1 MDVFNL
7 YAKLSLNTDD
17 YEKGVEKAKGGASS
31 LMDVFS
37 GTLLGN
43 VVSDGL
49 RTVANGIAEIGKT
62 AASMA
67 VSIGKASLDSYADYE
82 QLVGGVETLYKDSAG
97 IIENYAKD
105 AYKNVGLSAN
115 DYMETST
122 SFAAAL
128 VSSLSGDT
136 EKAAE
141 MANTAI
147 SDMSDNAN
155 KMGTNITSIQDAYN
169 GFAKQNYTMLDN
181 LKLGYG
187 GTQAEMK
194 RLIKEAAAMK
204 DTQKELGVTVDAT
217 SMSYANIV
225 QAIHVV
231 QANMGIMG
239 TTSKEAATTIQG
251 STASMKSAWEN
262 LLTGIADPEQD
273 FQTLVDNLV
282 DSVITAGNNIIPRIK
297 EIVPTLID
305 GLSEL
310 VTQLAPYVSGVIME
324 LEPTIE
330 EGLQSLFG
338 GLSSVAS
345 ELQPIVAD
353 VFSFFG
359 DAIISGLTSAIENS
373 DFSFLLDIFDNVKTA
388 AEEVVPVIEKI
399 APALVTV
406 GAAVKGWQI
415 GTEIQ
420 KMVTAFDEAKVAVSL
435 FSMGLSDTEIAQGA
449 LNGTLKASEVL
460 AGLLTG
466 KISLMTLAQAAA
478 AKAQAVLNA
487 VMSANPIAIVITLIA
502 ALIGVFVTL
511 YATNEDFRN
520 KVNAAWNAVKETIS
534 GVVNA
539 IGTFFTQTIP
549 EAISNVIEWFQQ
561 LPERISEFLLNA
573 IQSVADWATQTVE
586 NARQAGSNFINAV
599 VEFFS
604 QLPYNLGVF
613 LGTAL
618 ANIVIWA
625 AETAENARQAGSQFL
640 QNVVEFFTQLPGNV
654 LTFLSTT
661 IQNVIAWAGQMKSN
675 AIDAASTFLNNV
687 IEFFTQLPGKVAE
700 WFTRTVEKAV
710 EWAGEMKDKGVQA
723 AKDLLDAVVTGVSEL
738 PGKIFNLG
746 VNAAKSLLEGIKSMG
761 SWLKDQVGNFVDGI
775 VSGFTGTVQTNGSHA
790 GGMDYVPYNNYV
802 ANLHRGEMVLT
813 ADEAAAYRKGEANT
827 AGGMTINI
835 DINGIQ
841 FEDVNSMAHA
851 LANQI
856 SYELQAQSN
865 RKAAVYA

>member
-49 RTVANGIAEIGKT
+49 RTVTNGIAEAGKA

-128 VSSLSGDT
+128 VTSLGGDT

-155 KMGTNITSIQDAYN
+155 KMGTNISSIQDAYN

-194 RLIKEAAAMK
+194 RLIKEASAMT
-204 DTQKELGVTVDAT
+204 DTQKELGVTVDSN

-262 LLTGIADPEQD
+262 LLTGIADPDQD

-310 VTQLAPYVSGVIME
+310 VTQLAPYVSSVIME

-373 DFSFLLDIFDNVKTA
+373 DFSFLLDIFNNVKTA
-388 AEEVVPVIEKI
+388 IENIAQIIDSFKNNANAAWDAISTKIQEVVAFVQPYVEAAMQVIGQVVTQVITDLTPVIQSIGEAFSAAWSLVQTVWAWASAFFQAI
-399 APALVTV
+399 FQAIIVIFTPFAPIISGFFQ
-406 GAAVKGWQI
+406 GAWI
-415 GTEIQ
+415 IIQ
-420 KMVTAFDEAKVAVSL
+420 SIWNVAVSFFQTVFDL
-435 FSMGLSDTEIAQGA
+435 ITGVFSTIDAVLSGDFQGA
-449 LNGTLKASEVL
+449 WESIQDIFGSVFDFFSTV
-460 AGLLTG
+460 G
-466 KISLMTLAQAAA
+466 Q
-478 AKAQAVLNA
+478 NA
-487 VMSANPIAIVITLIA
+487 V
-502 ALIGVFVTL
+502 
-511 YATNEDFRN
+511 
-520 KVNAAWNAVKETIS
+520 
-534 GVVNA
+534 
-539 IGTFFTQTIP
+539 
-549 EAISNVIEWFQQ
+549 
-561 LPERISEFLLNA
+561 
-573 IQSVADWATQTVE
+573 
-586 NARQAGSNFINAV
+586 
-599 VEFFS
+599 
-604 QLPYNLGVF
+604 
-613 LGTAL
+613 
-618 ANIVIWA
+618 
-625 AETAENARQAGSQFL
+625 
-640 QNVVEFFTQLPGNV
+640 
-654 LTFLSTT
+654 
-661 IQNVIAWAGQMKSN
+661 
-675 AIDAASTFLNNV
+675 
-687 IEFFTQLPGKVAE
+687 
-700 WFTRTVEKAV
+700 
-710 EWAGEMKDKGVQA
+710 
-723 AKDLLDAVVTGVSEL
+723 
-738 PGKIFNLG
+738 
-746 VNAAKSLLEGIKSMG
+746 EGIKGGIAAVWNGLVS
-761 SWLKDQVGNFVDGI
+761 FVQGLWDGI
-775 VSGFTGTVQTNGSHA
+775 KSIFVINAGDVKNNTGSDGSHA
-790 GGMDYVPYNNYV
+790 GGLDYVPYNNYV

-813 ADEAAAYRKGEANT
+813 ADEATAYRKGEANM
-827 AGGMTINI
+827 AGGMTFNI

-841 FEDVNSMAHA
+841 FNDVNSMAHA
-851 LANQI
+851 LVNQI

>member
-7 YAKLSLNTDD
+7 YAKLSLNTDE

-49 RTVANGIAEIGKT
+49 RTVANGITEIGKT
-62 AASMA
+62 AANMA

-122 SFAAAL
+122 SFAASL
-128 VSSLSGDT
+128 VSSLGGDT

-155 KMGTNITSIQDAYN
+155 KMGTNISSIQDAYN

-204 DTQKELGVTVDAT
+204 DTQKELGVTVDST

-273 FQTLVDNLV
+273 FQALVDNLV

-310 VTQLAPYVSGVIME
+310 VTQLAPYVSGVIRE

-330 EGLQSLFG
+330 EGLQALFG

-373 DFSFLLDIFDNVKTA
+373 DFSFLLDIFDNAKTA
-388 AEEVVPVIEKI
+388 AEEVVSVIEEI
-399 APALVTV
+399 APALVGVIENIWAKIEELVAWVQPYVEAAMQVIGQVVTQAITDLTPVIQSIGEAFSAAWSLVQTV
-406 GAAVKGWQI
+406 WAWASAFFQAIFQAIVVIFAPFAPIISGFFQGAWI
-415 GTEIQ
+415 IIQ
-420 KMVTAFDEAKVAVSL
+420 SIWNVAVSFFQTVFNL
-435 FSMGLSDTEIAQGA
+435 ITGVFSTIG
-449 LNGTLKASEVL
+449 
-460 AGLLTG
+460 
-466 KISLMTLAQAAA
+466 
-478 AKAQAVLNA
+478 AVLSGDFQ
-487 VMSANPIAIVITLIA
+487 SAW
-502 ALIGVFVTL
+502 
-511 YATNEDFRN
+511 E
-520 KVNAAWNAVKETIS
+520 S
-534 GVVNA
+534 
-539 IGTFFTQTIP
+539 
-549 EAISNVIEWFQQ
+549 
-561 LPERISEFLLNA
+561 
-573 IQSVADWATQTVE
+573 IQGIFEGAFD
-586 NARQAGSNFINAV
+586 
-599 VEFFS
+599 FFS
-604 QLPYNLGVF
+604 TVG
-613 LGTAL
+613 
-618 ANIVIWA
+618 
-625 AETAENARQAGSQFL
+625 
-640 QNVVEFFTQLPGNV
+640 QNVVEG
-654 LTFLSTT
+654 
-661 IQNVIAWAGQMKSN
+661 IKGGIA
-675 AIDAASTFLNNV
+675 
-687 IEFFTQLPGKVAE
+687 
-700 WFTRTVEKAV
+700 AV
-710 EWAGEMKDKGVQA
+710 WGGLVSFVQGLW
-723 AKDLLDAVVTGVSEL
+723 D
-738 PGKIFNLG
+738 
-746 VNAAKSLLEGIKSMG
+746 GIKSI
-761 SWLKDQVGNFVDGI
+761 FVINASD
-775 VSGFTGTVQTNGSHA
+775 VKNNTDVNGSHA

-813 ADEAAAYRKGEANT
+813 ADEADNYRRGKGSSNGFNLTQNIYAAKQTPVELAASTAAYFQRARW
-827 AGGMTINI
+827 AI
-835 DINGIQ
+835 
-841 FEDVNSMAHA
+841 
-851 LANQI
+851 
-856 SYELQAQSN
+856 
-865 RKAAVYA
+865 

>member
-17 YEKGVEKAKGGASS
+17 YEKSVEKAKGGASS

-49 RTVANGIAEIGKT
+49 RTVANGITEIGRT
-62 AASMA
+62 AANMA

-97 IIENYAKD
+97 IIESYAKD

-115 DYMETST
+115 EYMETST

-128 VSSLSGDT
+128 VSSLGGDT
-136 EKAAE
+136 NKAAE

-155 KMGTNITSIQDAYN
+155 KMGTNISSIQDAYN

-194 RLIKEAAAMK
+194 RLIKEAAAMT
-204 DTQKELGVTVDAT
+204 DTQKELGVTVDSN

-324 LEPTIE
+324 LKPTIE
-330 EGLQSLFG
+330 EGLQALFG

-359 DAIISGLTSAIENS
+359 DAIISGLTTAVENS

-388 AEEVVPVIEKI
+388 VEEVVPLIEKI

-406 GAAVKGWQI
+406 GAAAKGWEI
-415 GTEIQ
+415 GKKLQPI
-420 KMVTAFDEAKVAVSL
+420 VTGFDEAKVAVSL
-435 FSMGLSDTEIAQGA
+435 FSMGLSDAEIAQGA

-466 KISLMTLAQAAA
+466 KISLMTLAQTAA
-478 AKAQAVLNA
+478 AKAQAAFNA
-487 VMSANPIAIVITLIA
+487 VLAANPIALIVVAIG
-502 ALIGVFVTL
+502 ALIGILAVL
-511 YATNEDFRN
+511 YAKNEDFRN
-520 KVNAAWNAVKETIS
+520 KINEILSDIKD
-534 GVVNA
+534 
-539 IGTFFTQTIP
+539 
-549 EAISNVIEWFQQ
+549 NV
-561 LPERISEFLLNA
+561 
-573 IQSVADWATQTVE
+573 
-586 NARQAGSNFINAV
+586 
-599 VEFFS
+599 
-604 QLPYNLGVF
+604 
-613 LGTAL
+613 
-618 ANIVIWA
+618 
-625 AETAENARQAGSQFL
+625 
-640 QNVVEFFTQLPGNV
+640 
-654 LTFLSTT
+654 
-661 IQNVIAWAGQMKSN
+661 QNVIDFINPYVSKAMTFIKNVVVKVVNSLKPVIDSIGKTFYAAWDLAKTVWSW
-675 AIDAASTFLNNV
+675 ASA
-687 IEFFTQLPGKVAE
+687 FFSGI
-700 WFTRTVEKAV
+700 
-710 EWAGEMKDKGVQA
+710 VQA
-723 AKDLLDAVVTGVSEL
+723 IITIFRPFAPLIGGIFGAAFAAVKTVWGVATSFFKTIFDVITG
-738 PGKIFNLG
+738 IFSVIDG
-746 VNAAKSLLEGIKSMG
+746 VLTGDFRKAWEGIKGIFG
-761 SWLKDQVGNFVDGI
+761 SVFSFFSGVGNQVVNGIKSGISAIWGGLTRFVQGLWNGI
-775 VSGFTGTVQTNGSHA
+775 KGIFTINASDIKNNTGGRGNSRRA
-790 GGMDYVPYNNYV
+790 GGLDYVPYNDYV

-813 ADEAAAYRKGEANT
+813 AREADEYRKNGVQGGTGFVVNQTIYAAKQTPVELAAATR
-827 AGGMTINI
+827 
-835 DINGIQ
+835 
-841 FEDVNSMAHA
+841 
-851 LANQI
+851 
-856 SYELQAQSN
+856 
-865 RKAAVYA
+865 AAFQRARWATV

>member
-49 RTVANGIAEIGKT
+49 RTVANGITEIGKT
-62 AASMA
+62 AANMA

-115 DYMETST
+115 DYMKTST

-128 VSSLSGDT
+128 VTSLGGDT
-136 EKAAE
+136 EKAAK

-155 KMGTNITSIQDAYN
+155 KMGTNISSIQDAYN

-194 RLIKEAAAMK
+194 RLIKEAAAMT
-204 DTQKELGVTVDAT
+204 DTQKELGVTVDSN

-297 EIVPTLID
+297 EIVPTLVD

-310 VTQLAPYVSGVIME
+310 VTQLAPYVSSVIME

-330 EGLQSLFG
+330 EGLQALFG

-359 DAIISGLTSAIENS
+359 DSIVSGMTSAIENS
-373 DFSFLLDIFDNVKTA
+373 DFSFLIDIFDNVKTA
-388 AEEVVPVIEKI
+388 VEEVVPVIEEI

-415 GTEIQ
+415 GTKIQ

-435 FSMGLSDTEIAQGA
+435 FSMGLSDAEIAQGA

-478 AKAQAVLNA
+478 AKAQAAFNA
-487 VMSANPIAIVITLIA
+487 VLAANPITLVVVAIG
-502 ALIGVFVTL
+502 ALVGILAVL
-511 YATNEDFRN
+511 YAKNEDFRN
-520 KVNAAWNAVKETIS
+520 SVNSVVESIWAKIQEFVAWVQPYVEAAMQVIGQVVTQVITDLTPVIQSIGEAFSAAWSLVQTVWAWASAFFQAIFQSIVVIFAPFAPIISGFFQGAWIIIQSIWNVAVSFFQTVFNLITGVFSTIDAVLSGDFQSAWESIQGIFEGAFDFFSTVGQNAV
-534 GVVNA
+534 
-539 IGTFFTQTIP
+539 
-549 EAISNVIEWFQQ
+549 
-561 LPERISEFLLNA
+561 
-573 IQSVADWATQTVE
+573 
-586 NARQAGSNFINAV
+586 
-599 VEFFS
+599 
-604 QLPYNLGVF
+604 
-613 LGTAL
+613 
-618 ANIVIWA
+618 
-625 AETAENARQAGSQFL
+625 
-640 QNVVEFFTQLPGNV
+640 
-654 LTFLSTT
+654 
-661 IQNVIAWAGQMKSN
+661 
-675 AIDAASTFLNNV
+675 
-687 IEFFTQLPGKVAE
+687 
-700 WFTRTVEKAV
+700 
-710 EWAGEMKDKGVQA
+710 
-723 AKDLLDAVVTGVSEL
+723 
-738 PGKIFNLG
+738 
-746 VNAAKSLLEGIKSMG
+746 EGIKGGIAAVWGGLVS
-761 SWLKDQVGNFVDGI
+761 FVQGLWDGI
-775 VSGFTGTVQTNGSHA
+775 KSIFVINASDVKNNTGSDGSHA
-790 GGMDYVPYNNYV
+790 GGLDYVPYNNYV

-813 ADEAAAYRKGEANT
+813 ADEADSYRRGKGSSNGFNLTQNIYAAKQTPVELAASTAAYFQRARW
-827 AGGMTINI
+827 AI
-835 DINGIQ
+835 
-841 FEDVNSMAHA
+841 
-851 LANQI
+851 
-856 SYELQAQSN
+856 
-865 RKAAVYA
+865 

>member
-49 RTVANGIAEIGKT
+49 RTVANGITEIGKN
-62 AASMA
+62 AANMA

-155 KMGTNITSIQDAYN
+155 KMGTNISSIQDAYN

-194 RLIKEAAAMK
+194 RLIKEAAAMT
-204 DTQKELGVTVDAT
+204 DTQKELGVTVDSN

-273 FQTLVDNLV
+273 FQALVDNLV

-330 EGLQSLFG
+330 KGLQALFG

-388 AEEVVPVIEKI
+388 AEEVVPVIEEI

-415 GTEIQ
+415 GTKIQ
-420 KMVTAFDEAKVAVSL
+420 KMATAFDEAKVAVSL
-435 FSMGLSDTEIAQGA
+435 FRMGLSDTEIAQGA
-449 LNGTLKASEVL
+449 LNSTLKASEVL

-478 AKAQAVLNA
+478 AKAQAAFNA
-487 VMSANPIAIVITLIA
+487 VLAANPITLVVVAIG
-502 ALIGVFVTL
+502 ALVGILAVL
-511 YATNEDFRN
+511 YAKNEDFRN
-520 KVNAAWNAVKETIS
+520 SVNGVIENIWAKIEELVAWVQPYVEAAMQVIGQVVTQVITDLTPVIQSIGEAFSAAWSLVQTVWAWASAFFQAIFQAIVVIFAPFAPIIS
-534 GVVNA
+534 G
-539 IGTFFTQTIP
+539 FFQGAWI
-549 EAISNVIEWFQQ
+549 I
-561 LPERISEFLLNA
+561 
-573 IQSVADWATQTVE
+573 IQSIWNVAVSFFQTVF
-586 NARQAGSNFINAV
+586 NLITGVFSTIDAV
-599 VEFFS
+599 LSGDFQGAWESIQGIFEGAFDFFS
-604 QLPYNLGVF
+604 TV
-613 LGTAL
+613 
-618 ANIVIWA
+618 
-625 AETAENARQAGSQFL
+625 
-640 QNVVEFFTQLPGNV
+640 
-654 LTFLSTT
+654 
-661 IQNVIAWAGQMKSN
+661 GQS
-675 AIDAASTFLNNV
+675 
-687 IEFFTQLPGKVAE
+687 
-700 WFTRTVEKAV
+700 AV
-710 EWAGEMKDKGVQA
+710 
-723 AKDLLDAVVTGVSEL
+723 
-738 PGKIFNLG
+738 
-746 VNAAKSLLEGIKSMG
+746 EGIKGGIAAVWGGLVS
-761 SWLKDQVGNFVDGI
+761 FVQGLWDGI
-775 VSGFTGTVQTNGSHA
+775 KSIFVINASDVKNNTGSDGSHA

-813 ADEAAAYRKGEANT
+813 ADEADSYRRGKGSGSGFTLTQNIYAAKQTPVELAASTAAYFQRARW
-827 AGGMTINI
+827 AI
-835 DINGIQ
+835 
-841 FEDVNSMAHA
+841 
-851 LANQI
+851 
-856 SYELQAQSN
+856 
-865 RKAAVYA
+865 

>member
-49 RTVANGIAEIGKT
+49 RTVANGITEIGKT
-62 AASMA
+62 AANMA

-97 IIENYAKD
+97 IIESYAKD

-155 KMGTNITSIQDAYN
+155 KMGTNISSIQDAYN

-194 RLIKEAAAMK
+194 RLIKEAAAMT
-204 DTQKELGVTVDAT
+204 DTQKELGVTVDSN

-251 STASMKSAWEN
+251 STASMKSAWAN
-262 LLTGIADPEQD
+262 LLTGIADPEQN
-273 FQTLVDNLV
+273 FQSLMDEFV

-330 EGLQSLFG
+330 EGLQALFG

-359 DAIISGLTSAIENS
+359 DAIISGLTSAIESS
-373 DFSFLLDIFDNVKTA
+373 DFSFLLDIFNNVKTA
-388 AEEVVPVIEKI
+388 IENIANIIDSFKNNANAAWDAISAKIQEVVAYVQPYVETAMQVIGQVVTQVITDLTPVIQSIGEAFSAAWSLVQTVWAWASAFFQAI
-399 APALVTV
+399 FQSIVVIFTPFAPIISGFFQ
-406 GAAVKGWQI
+406 GAWI
-415 GTEIQ
+415 IIQ
-420 KMVTAFDEAKVAVSL
+420 SIWNVAVSFFQTVFDL
-435 FSMGLSDTEIAQGA
+435 ITGVFSTID
-449 LNGTLKASEVL
+449 
-460 AGLLTG
+460 
-466 KISLMTLAQAAA
+466 
-478 AKAQAVLNA
+478 AVLSGDFQ
-487 VMSANPIAIVITLIA
+487 SAW
-502 ALIGVFVTL
+502 
-511 YATNEDFRN
+511 E
-520 KVNAAWNAVKETIS
+520 S
-534 GVVNA
+534 
-539 IGTFFTQTIP
+539 
-549 EAISNVIEWFQQ
+549 
-561 LPERISEFLLNA
+561 
-573 IQSVADWATQTVE
+573 IQGIFDGAF
-586 NARQAGSNFINAV
+586 G
-599 VEFFS
+599 FFS
-604 QLPYNLGVF
+604 TVG
-613 LGTAL
+613 
-618 ANIVIWA
+618 
-625 AETAENARQAGSQFL
+625 
-640 QNVVEFFTQLPGNV
+640 QNVVEG
-654 LTFLSTT
+654 
-661 IQNVIAWAGQMKSN
+661 IKGGIA
-675 AIDAASTFLNNV
+675 
-687 IEFFTQLPGKVAE
+687 
-700 WFTRTVEKAV
+700 AV
-710 EWAGEMKDKGVQA
+710 WGGLVSFVQGLW
-723 AKDLLDAVVTGVSEL
+723 D
-738 PGKIFNLG
+738 
-746 VNAAKSLLEGIKSMG
+746 GIKSIFVINASDVKNNTG
-761 SWLKDQVGNFVDGI
+761 SD
-775 VSGFTGTVQTNGSHA
+775 GSHA

-813 ADEAAAYRKGEANT
+813 AQEADNYRRNGAQGGTGFVVNQTIYAAKQTPVELAASTAAYFQRARW
-827 AGGMTINI
+827 
-835 DINGIQ
+835 
-841 FEDVNSMAHA
+841 A
-851 LANQI
+851 L
-856 SYELQAQSN
+856 
-865 RKAAVYA
+865 

>member
-49 RTVANGIAEIGKT
+49 RTVANGITEIGKT
-62 AASMA
+62 AANMA

-105 AYKNVGLSAN
+105 AYKNAGLSAN

-128 VSSLSGDT
+128 VSSLGGDT
-136 EKAAE
+136 NKAAE

-155 KMGTNITSIQDAYN
+155 KMGTNMQSIQDAYN

-181 LKLGYG
+181 LKIGYG

-194 RLIKEAAAMK
+194 RLIKEAAAMT
-204 DTQKELGVTVDAT
+204 DTQKELGVTVDSN

-273 FQTLVDNLV
+273 FQALVDNLV

-330 EGLQSLFG
+330 EGLQALFG

-359 DAIISGLTSAIENS
+359 DAIISGLTSAIESS
-373 DFSFLLDIFDNVKTA
+373 DFSFLLDIFNNVKTA
-388 AEEVVPVIEKI
+388 IENIANIIDSFKNNANAAWDAISAKIQEVVAFVQPYVEAAMQVIGQVVTQVITDLTPVIQSIGEAFSAAWSLVQTVWAWASAFFQAI
-399 APALVTV
+399 FQSIVVIFTPFAPIISGFFQ
-406 GAAVKGWQI
+406 GAWI
-415 GTEIQ
+415 IIQ
-420 KMVTAFDEAKVAVSL
+420 SIWNVAVSFFQTVFDL
-435 FSMGLSDTEIAQGA
+435 ITGVFSTIDAVLSGDFQGA
-449 LNGTLKASEVL
+449 WESIQGIFEGVFGFFSTV
-460 AGLLTG
+460 G
-466 KISLMTLAQAAA
+466 Q
-478 AKAQAVLNA
+478 NA
-487 VMSANPIAIVITLIA
+487 V
-502 ALIGVFVTL
+502 
-511 YATNEDFRN
+511 
-520 KVNAAWNAVKETIS
+520 
-534 GVVNA
+534 
-539 IGTFFTQTIP
+539 
-549 EAISNVIEWFQQ
+549 
-561 LPERISEFLLNA
+561 
-573 IQSVADWATQTVE
+573 
-586 NARQAGSNFINAV
+586 
-599 VEFFS
+599 
-604 QLPYNLGVF
+604 
-613 LGTAL
+613 
-618 ANIVIWA
+618 
-625 AETAENARQAGSQFL
+625 
-640 QNVVEFFTQLPGNV
+640 
-654 LTFLSTT
+654 
-661 IQNVIAWAGQMKSN
+661 
-675 AIDAASTFLNNV
+675 
-687 IEFFTQLPGKVAE
+687 
-700 WFTRTVEKAV
+700 
-710 EWAGEMKDKGVQA
+710 
-723 AKDLLDAVVTGVSEL
+723 
-738 PGKIFNLG
+738 
-746 VNAAKSLLEGIKSMG
+746 EGIKGGIAAVWNGLVS
-761 SWLKDQVGNFVDGI
+761 FVQGLWDGI
-775 VSGFTGTVQTNGSHA
+775 KSIFVINASDVKNNTGSDGSHA

-813 ADEAAAYRKGEANT
+813 ADEADEYRKGTAKT

-835 DINGIQ
+835 DVNGIQ
-841 FEDVNSMAHA
+841 FSDVNSMAHA

>member
-49 RTVANGIAEIGKT
+49 RSVANGITEIGRT
-62 AASMA
+62 AANMA
-67 VSIGKASLDSYADYE
+67 MSIGKASLDSYADYE

-122 SFAAAL
+122 SFAASL
-128 VSSLSGDT
+128 VSSLGGNT

-155 KMGTNITSIQDAYN
+155 KMGTNIASIQDAYN

-204 DTQKELGVTVDAT
+204 DTQKELGVTVDST

-273 FQTLVDNLV
+273 FQALVDNLV

-305 GLSEL
+305 GLNEL

-330 EGLQSLFG
+330 EGLQALFG

-373 DFSFLLDIFDNVKTA
+373 DFSFLLDIFDNVKA
-388 AEEVVPVIEKI
+388 AVEEVVPVIEEI

-415 GTEIQ
+415 GTKIQ
-420 KMVTAFDEAKVAVSL
+420 KMVTAFDEAKVAVPL
-435 FSMGLSDTEIAQGA
+435 FSMGLSDAEIAQGA

-460 AGLLTG
+460 ARLLTG

-478 AKAQAVLNA
+478 AKAQAAFNA
-487 VMSANPIAIVITLIA
+487 VLAANPITLVVVAIG
-502 ALIGVFVTL
+502 ALVGILAVL
-511 YATNEDFRN
+511 YAKNEDFRN
-520 KVNAAWNAVKETIS
+520 SVNGVIENIWAKIQEFVAWVQPYVEAAMQVIGQVVTQVITDLTPVIQSIGEAFSAAWSLVQTVWAWASAFFQSIFQAIVVIFTPFAPIISGFFQGAWIIIQSIWNVAVSFFQTVFNLITGVFSTIDAVLSGDFQSAWESIQGIFEGAFDFFSTVGQNAV
-534 GVVNA
+534 
-539 IGTFFTQTIP
+539 
-549 EAISNVIEWFQQ
+549 
-561 LPERISEFLLNA
+561 
-573 IQSVADWATQTVE
+573 
-586 NARQAGSNFINAV
+586 
-599 VEFFS
+599 
-604 QLPYNLGVF
+604 
-613 LGTAL
+613 
-618 ANIVIWA
+618 
-625 AETAENARQAGSQFL
+625 
-640 QNVVEFFTQLPGNV
+640 
-654 LTFLSTT
+654 
-661 IQNVIAWAGQMKSN
+661 
-675 AIDAASTFLNNV
+675 
-687 IEFFTQLPGKVAE
+687 
-700 WFTRTVEKAV
+700 
-710 EWAGEMKDKGVQA
+710 
-723 AKDLLDAVVTGVSEL
+723 
-738 PGKIFNLG
+738 
-746 VNAAKSLLEGIKSMG
+746 EGIKGGIAAVWGGLVS
-761 SWLKDQVGNFVDGI
+761 FVQGLWDGI
-775 VSGFTGTVQTNGSHA
+775 KSIFVINASDVKNNTGSDGSHA

-813 ADEAAAYRKGEANT
+813 ADEADAYRRGKGSNNGFTLTQNIYAAKQTPVELAASTAAYFQRARW
-827 AGGMTINI
+827 
-835 DINGIQ
+835 
-841 FEDVNSMAHA
+841 A
-851 LANQI
+851 L
-856 SYELQAQSN
+856 
-865 RKAAVYA
+865 

>member
-49 RTVANGIAEIGKT
+49 RTVTNGITEIGKT
-62 AASMA
+62 AANMA

-128 VSSLSGDT
+128 VTSLGGDT

-155 KMGTNITSIQDAYN
+155 KMGTNISSIQDAYN

-194 RLIKEAAAMK
+194 RLIKEAAAMT
-204 DTQKELGVTVDAT
+204 DTQKELGVTVDSN

-262 LLTGIADPEQD
+262 LLTGIADPDQD

-310 VTQLAPYVSGVIME
+310 VTQLAPYVSSVIME

-373 DFSFLLDIFDNVKTA
+373 DFSFLLDIFNNVKTA
-388 AEEVVPVIEKI
+388 IENIAQIIDSFKNNANAAWDAISTKIQEVVAFVQPYVEAAMQVIGQVVTQVITDLTPVIQSIGEAFSAAWSLVQTVWAWASAFFQAI
-399 APALVTV
+399 FQAIIVIFTPFAPIISGFFQ
-406 GAAVKGWQI
+406 GAWI
-415 GTEIQ
+415 IIQ
-420 KMVTAFDEAKVAVSL
+420 SIWNVAVSFFQTVFDL
-435 FSMGLSDTEIAQGA
+435 ITGVFSTIDAVLSGDFQGA
-449 LNGTLKASEVL
+449 WESIQGIFE
-460 AGLLTG
+460 
-466 KISLMTLAQAAA
+466 
-478 AKAQAVLNA
+478 
-487 VMSANPIAIVITLIA
+487 
-502 ALIGVFVTL
+502 GVF
-511 YATNEDFRN
+511 D
-520 KVNAAWNAVKETIS
+520 
-534 GVVNA
+534 
-539 IGTFFTQTIP
+539 
-549 EAISNVIEWFQQ
+549 
-561 LPERISEFLLNA
+561 
-573 IQSVADWATQTVE
+573 
-586 NARQAGSNFINAV
+586 
-599 VEFFS
+599 FFS
-604 QLPYNLGVF
+604 TVG
-613 LGTAL
+613 
-618 ANIVIWA
+618 
-625 AETAENARQAGSQFL
+625 
-640 QNVVEFFTQLPGNV
+640 QNVVEGIKGGIT
-654 LTFLSTT
+654 
-661 IQNVIAWAGQMKSN
+661 
-675 AIDAASTFLNNV
+675 
-687 IEFFTQLPGKVAE
+687 
-700 WFTRTVEKAV
+700 AV
-710 EWAGEMKDKGVQA
+710 WNGLVSFVQGLW
-723 AKDLLDAVVTGVSEL
+723 D
-738 PGKIFNLG
+738 
-746 VNAAKSLLEGIKSMG
+746 GIKSIFVINAGDVKNNTG
-761 SWLKDQVGNFVDGI
+761 SD
-775 VSGFTGTVQTNGSHA
+775 GSHA
-790 GGMDYVPYNNYV
+790 GGLDYVPYNNYV

-813 ADEAAAYRKGEANT
+813 ADEATAYRKGEANM
-827 AGGMTINI
+827 AGGMTFNI

-841 FEDVNSMAHA
+841 FNDVNSMAHA
-851 LANQI
+851 LVNQI

>member
-17 YEKGVEKAKGGASS
+17 YEKGVEKAKGGALS

-49 RTVANGIAEIGKT
+49 RNVANEITRIGKT
-62 AASMA
+62 AANMA
-67 VSIGKASLDSYADYE
+67 MSIGKASLDSYADYE

-122 SFAAAL
+122 SFAASL
-128 VSSLSGDT
+128 VSSLGGNT

-155 KMGTNITSIQDAYN
+155 KMGTNIASIQDAYN

-204 DTQKELGVTVDAT
+204 DTQKELGVTVDST

-273 FQTLVDNLV
+273 FQSLVDNLV

-330 EGLQSLFG
+330 EGLQALFG

-359 DAIISGLTSAIENS
+359 DAIISVLTSAIENS

-388 AEEVVPVIEKI
+388 AEEVVPVIEEI

-415 GTEIQ
+415 GTKIQ

-435 FSMGLSDTEIAQGA
+435 FSMGLSDAEIAQGA

-478 AKAQAVLNA
+478 AKAQAAFNA
-487 VMSANPIAIVITLIA
+487 VLAANPITLVVVAIG
-502 ALIGVFVTL
+502 ALVGILAVL
-511 YATNEDFRN
+511 YAKNEDFRN
-520 KVNAAWNAVKETIS
+520 SVNGVIESIWAKIQELVAWVQPYVEAAMQVIGQVVTQVITDLTPVIQSIGEAFSAAWSLVQTVWAWASAFFQAIFQAIVVIFTPFAPIIS
-534 GVVNA
+534 G
-539 IGTFFTQTIP
+539 FFQGAWI
-549 EAISNVIEWFQQ
+549 I
-561 LPERISEFLLNA
+561 
-573 IQSVADWATQTVE
+573 IQSIWNVAVSFFQTVFDLIT
-586 NARQAGSNFINAV
+586 GVFSTIDAV
-599 VEFFS
+599 LSGDFQSAWESIQGIFDGVFGFFS
-604 QLPYNLGVF
+604 TVG
-613 LGTAL
+613 
-618 ANIVIWA
+618 
-625 AETAENARQAGSQFL
+625 
-640 QNVVEFFTQLPGNV
+640 QNVVDG
-654 LTFLSTT
+654 
-661 IQNVIAWAGQMKSN
+661 IKGGIA
-675 AIDAASTFLNNV
+675 
-687 IEFFTQLPGKVAE
+687 
-700 WFTRTVEKAV
+700 AV
-710 EWAGEMKDKGVQA
+710 WGGLVSFVQGLW
-723 AKDLLDAVVTGVSEL
+723 D
-738 PGKIFNLG
+738 
-746 VNAAKSLLEGIKSMG
+746 GIKSIFVINASDVKNNTG
-761 SWLKDQVGNFVDGI
+761 SD
-775 VSGFTGTVQTNGSHA
+775 GSHA

-813 ADEAAAYRKGEANT
+813 ADEADSYRRGKGSGNGFTLTQNIYAAKQTPVELAASTAAYFQRARW
-827 AGGMTINI
+827 AI
-835 DINGIQ
+835 
-841 FEDVNSMAHA
+841 
-851 LANQI
+851 
-856 SYELQAQSN
+856 
-865 RKAAVYA
+865 

>member
-49 RTVANGIAEIGKT
+49 RNVANGITEIGKT
-62 AASMA
+62 AANMA

-122 SFAAAL
+122 SFAASL
-128 VSSLSGDT
+128 VSSLGGDT
-136 EKAAE
+136 EKAAQ

-155 KMGTNITSIQDAYN
+155 KMGTNISSIQDAYN

-181 LKLGYG
+181 LKIGYG

-194 RLIKEAAAMK
+194 RLIKEAAAMT
-204 DTQKELGVTVDAT
+204 DTQKELGVTVDST

-324 LEPTIE
+324 LEPIIE
-330 EGLQSLFG
+330 ESLQALFG

-359 DAIISGLTSAIENS
+359 DAIIFGLTSAIENS

-388 AEEVVPVIEKI
+388 AEEVVPVIEEI

-415 GTEIQ
+415 GTKIQ
-420 KMVTAFDEAKVAVSL
+420 KMATAFDEAKVAVSL
-435 FSMGLSDTEIAQGA
+435 FSMGLSDTEIAQ
-449 LNGTLKASEVL
+449 
-460 AGLLTG
+460 
-466 KISLMTLAQAAA
+466 AAA
-478 AKAQAVLNA
+478 AKAQAAFNA
-487 VMSANPIAIVITLIA
+487 VLAANPITLVVVAIG
-502 ALIGVFVTL
+502 ALVGILAVL
-511 YATNEDFRN
+511 YAKNEDFRN
-520 KVNAAWNAVKETIS
+520 SVNGVIENIWAKIEELVAWVQPYVEAAMQVIRQVVTQVITDLTPVIQSIGEAFSAAWSLVQTVWAWASAFFQAIFQAIVVIFAPFAPIIS
-534 GVVNA
+534 G
-539 IGTFFTQTIP
+539 FFQGAWI
-549 EAISNVIEWFQQ
+549 I
-561 LPERISEFLLNA
+561 
-573 IQSVADWATQTVE
+573 IQSIWNVAVSFFQTVF
-586 NARQAGSNFINAV
+586 NLITGVFSTIDAV
-599 VEFFS
+599 LSGDFQSAWESIQGIFEGVFDFFS
-604 QLPYNLGVF
+604 TVG
-613 LGTAL
+613 
-618 ANIVIWA
+618 
-625 AETAENARQAGSQFL
+625 
-640 QNVVEFFTQLPGNV
+640 QNVVEGIKGGV
-654 LTFLSTT
+654 
-661 IQNVIAWAGQMKSN
+661 
-675 AIDAASTFLNNV
+675 AAVWGGLVSF
-687 IEFFTQLPGKVAE
+687 
-700 WFTRTVEKAV
+700 
-710 EWAGEMKDKGVQA
+710 VQGLW
-723 AKDLLDAVVTGVSEL
+723 D
-738 PGKIFNLG
+738 
-746 VNAAKSLLEGIKSMG
+746 GIKSI
-761 SWLKDQVGNFVDGI
+761 FVINASD
-775 VSGFTGTVQTNGSHA
+775 VKNNTGVNGSHA
-790 GGMDYVPYNNYV
+790 GGLDYVPFNNYV

-813 ADEAAAYRKGEANT
+813 ADEADNYRRGKGSSNGFTLTQNIYAAKQTPVELAASTAAYFQRARW
-827 AGGMTINI
+827 AI
-835 DINGIQ
+835 
-841 FEDVNSMAHA
+841 
-851 LANQI
+851 
-856 SYELQAQSN
+856 
-865 RKAAVYA
+865 

>member
-7 YAKLSLNTDD
+7 NAKLSLDTDD
-17 YEKGVEKAKGGASS
+17 YERQLNDASS
-31 LMDVFS
+31 KTTSFWDVFS
-37 GTLLGN
+37 GTFLGN
-43 VVSDGL
+43 AVFDSLKAIGNTIVS
-49 RTVANGIAEIGKT
+49 VGKS
-62 AASMA
+62 AAGA
-67 VSIGKASLDSYADYE
+67 ALNIGKASLDSYADYE

-97 IIENYAKD
+97 IIESYAKS

-115 DYMETST
+115 EYMETST

-128 VSSLSGDT
+128 VSSLGGDT

-147 SDMSDNAN
+147 LDMSDNAN
-155 KMGTNITSIQDAYN
+155 KMGTNISSIQDAYN

-231 QANMGIMG
+231 QANMDIMG

-273 FQTLVDNLV
+273 VQELINNFV
-282 DSVITAGNNIIPRIK
+282 DSLLTAAQNILPRIQ
-297 EIVPTLID
+297 EIVPTLINAMTEI
-305 GLSEL
+305 GA
-310 VTQLAPYVSGVIME
+310 QLAPMVSTVIEGMM
-324 LEPTIE
+324 PTVVEGIE
-330 EGLQSLFG
+330 ALFG
-338 GLSSVAS
+338 GLGFLAD
-345 ELQPIVAD
+345 ELQPIVEEL
-353 VFSFFG
+353 FSFFG
-359 DAIISGLTSAIENS
+359 DAIVNALTNAIENS
-373 DFSFLLDIFDNVKTA
+373 DFSVIFDIF
-388 AEEVVPVIEKI
+388 EEIKEAVNELIPVIEAL
-399 APALVTV
+399 APAIGAV
-406 GAAVKGWQI
+406 GTAIAGWQI
-415 GTEIQ
+415 GTKIQ

-449 LNGTLKASEVL
+449 LNGTLKASEVF

-466 KISLMTLAQAAA
+466 KISLMTLAQTAA

-520 KVNAAWNAVKETIS
+520 KVNEIFEFVKNT
-534 GVVNA
+534 VV
-539 IGTFFTQTIP
+539 TFFTETVP
-549 EAISNVIEWFQQ
+549 NAINSAIEWFQQ
-561 LPERISEFLLNA
+561 LPDKISEFMSNA
-573 IQSVADWATQTVE
+573 VQSVADWATQTAE
-586 NARQAGSNFINAV
+586 NAQQAGSDFLNSI

-604 QLPYNLGVF
+604 QLPYNVGYF
-613 LGTAL
+613 LGSTL
-618 ANIVIWA
+618 ANIGIWVGNTINSA
-625 AETAENARQAGSQFL
+625 IEAGSQFL
-640 QNVVEFFTQLPGNV
+640 SSVIQFFMQLPGNV
-654 LTFLSTT
+654 WNFLTTT
-661 IQNVIAWAGQMKSN
+661 IQNVISWAGQMKDN
-675 AIDAASTFLNNV
+675 AVDAASTFLNNV

-738 PGKIFNLG
+738 PGKIFDVG

-775 VSGFTGTVQTNGSHA
+775 VSGFVGTARANGSHA
-790 GGMDYVPYNNYV
+790 GGLDYVPYNNYV

-827 AGGMTINI
+827 AGGMTFNI

-851 LANQI
+851 LVNQI

>member
-49 RTVANGIAEIGKT
+49 RTVTNGITEIGKT
-62 AASMA
+62 AANMA

-128 VSSLSGDT
+128 VSSLGGDT
-136 EKAAE
+136 QKAAE

-155 KMGTNITSIQDAYN
+155 KMGTNISSIQDAYN

-194 RLIKEAAAMK
+194 RLIKEAAAMT
-204 DTQKELGVTVDAT
+204 DTQKELGVTVDSN

-262 LLTGIADPEQD
+262 LLTGIADPDQD

-310 VTQLAPYVSGVIME
+310 VTQLAPYVSSVIME

-373 DFSFLLDIFDNVKTA
+373 DFSFLLDIFNNVKTA
-388 AEEVVPVIEKI
+388 IENI
-399 APALVTV
+399 ANIIDSF
-406 GAAVKGWQI
+406 K
-415 GTEIQ
+415 
-420 KMVTAFDEAKVAVSL
+420 
-435 FSMGLSDTEIAQGA
+435 
-449 LNGTLKASEVL
+449 N
-460 AGLLTG
+460 
-466 KISLMTLAQAAA
+466 
-478 AKAQAVLNA
+478 NA
-487 VMSANPIAIVITLIA
+487 
-502 ALIGVFVTL
+502 
-511 YATNEDFRN
+511 
-520 KVNAAWNAVKETIS
+520 NAAWDAISAKIQEVVAFVQPYVEAAMQVIGQVVTQVITDLTPVIQSIGEAFSAAWSLVQTVWAWASAFFQAIFQAIVAIFTPFAPIIS
-534 GVVNA
+534 G
-539 IGTFFTQTIP
+539 FFQGAWI
-549 EAISNVIEWFQQ
+549 I
-561 LPERISEFLLNA
+561 
-573 IQSVADWATQTVE
+573 IQSIWNVAVIFFQTVFDLIT
-586 NARQAGSNFINAV
+586 GVFSTIDAV
-599 VEFFS
+599 LSGDFQGAWESIQGIFEGVFDFFS
-604 QLPYNLGVF
+604 TVG
-613 LGTAL
+613 
-618 ANIVIWA
+618 
-625 AETAENARQAGSQFL
+625 
-640 QNVVEFFTQLPGNV
+640 QNVVEG
-654 LTFLSTT
+654 
-661 IQNVIAWAGQMKSN
+661 IKGGIA
-675 AIDAASTFLNNV
+675 
-687 IEFFTQLPGKVAE
+687 
-700 WFTRTVEKAV
+700 AV
-710 EWAGEMKDKGVQA
+710 WNGLVSFVQGLW
-723 AKDLLDAVVTGVSEL
+723 D
-738 PGKIFNLG
+738 
-746 VNAAKSLLEGIKSMG
+746 GIKSIFVINAGDVKNNTG
-761 SWLKDQVGNFVDGI
+761 SD
-775 VSGFTGTVQTNGSHA
+775 GSHA
-790 GGMDYVPYNNYV
+790 GGLDYVPYNNYV

-813 ADEAAAYRKGEANT
+813 SAEATEYRKGNANA
-827 AGGMTINI
+827 AGGMTVNI

-841 FEDVNSMAHA
+841 FNDVNSMAHA
-851 LANQI
+851 LADRI

>member
-1 MDVFNL
+1 MDIFNL

-17 YEKGVEKAKGGASS
+17 YEKGVEKAKGGAST

-49 RTVANGIAEIGKT
+49 RTVANGITEIGKT
-62 AASMA
+62 AANMA

-115 DYMETST
+115 EYLETST

-128 VSSLSGDT
+128 VTSLSGDT

-155 KMGTNITSIQDAYN
+155 KMGTNISSIQDAYN

-194 RLIKEAAAMK
+194 RLIKEAAAMT
-204 DTQKELGVTVDAT
+204 DTQKELGVTVDSN

-262 LLTGIADPEQD
+262 LLTGIADPDQD

-330 EGLQSLFG
+330 EGLQALFG

-359 DAIISGLTSAIENS
+359 DAIISGLTSAIESS
-373 DFSFLLDIFDNVKTA
+373 DFSFLLDIFNNVKTA
-388 AEEVVPVIEKI
+388 IENIANIIDSFKNNSNAAWDAISAKIQEVVAFVQPYVEAAMQVIGQVVTQVITNLTPVIQSIGEAFSAAWSLVQTVWAWASAFFQAI
-399 APALVTV
+399 FQAIVVIFAPFAPIISGFFQ
-406 GAAVKGWQI
+406 GAWI
-415 GTEIQ
+415 IIQ
-420 KMVTAFDEAKVAVSL
+420 SIWNVAVSFFQTVFDL
-435 FSMGLSDTEIAQGA
+435 ITGVFSTID
-449 LNGTLKASEVL
+449 
-460 AGLLTG
+460 
-466 KISLMTLAQAAA
+466 
-478 AKAQAVLNA
+478 AVLSGDFQ
-487 VMSANPIAIVITLIA
+487 SAWASIQGIFE
-502 ALIGVFVTL
+502 GVF
-511 YATNEDFRN
+511 
-520 KVNAAWNAVKETIS
+520 
-534 GVVNA
+534 G
-539 IGTFFTQTIP
+539 
-549 EAISNVIEWFQQ
+549 
-561 LPERISEFLLNA
+561 
-573 IQSVADWATQTVE
+573 
-586 NARQAGSNFINAV
+586 
-599 VEFFS
+599 FFS
-604 QLPYNLGVF
+604 TVG
-613 LGTAL
+613 
-618 ANIVIWA
+618 
-625 AETAENARQAGSQFL
+625 
-640 QNVVEFFTQLPGNV
+640 QNVVEG
-654 LTFLSTT
+654 
-661 IQNVIAWAGQMKSN
+661 IKGGIA
-675 AIDAASTFLNNV
+675 
-687 IEFFTQLPGKVAE
+687 
-700 WFTRTVEKAV
+700 AV
-710 EWAGEMKDKGVQA
+710 WDGLVSFVQGLW
-723 AKDLLDAVVTGVSEL
+723 D
-738 PGKIFNLG
+738 
-746 VNAAKSLLEGIKSMG
+746 GIKSIFVINASDVKNNTG
-761 SWLKDQVGNFVDGI
+761 SD
-775 VSGFTGTVQTNGSHA
+775 GSHA

-813 ADEAAAYRKGEANT
+813 ADEADAYRRGKGSNDGFTLTQNIYAAKQTPVELAASTAAYFQRARW
-827 AGGMTINI
+827 AI
-835 DINGIQ
+835 
-841 FEDVNSMAHA
+841 
-851 LANQI
+851 
-856 SYELQAQSN
+856 
-865 RKAAVYA
+865 

>member
-17 YEKGVEKAKGGASS
+17 YEKGVEKAKGGALS

-49 RTVANGIAEIGKT
+49 RNVANEITRIGKT
-62 AASMA
+62 AANMA
-67 VSIGKASLDSYADYE
+67 MSIGKASLDSYADYE

-122 SFAAAL
+122 SFAASL
-128 VSSLSGDT
+128 VSSLGGNT

-155 KMGTNITSIQDAYN
+155 KMGTNIASIQDAYN

-204 DTQKELGVTVDAT
+204 DTQKELGVTVDST

-273 FQTLVDNLV
+273 FQALVDNLV

-305 GLSEL
+305 GLNEL

-330 EGLQSLFG
+330 EGLQALFG

-388 AEEVVPVIEKI
+388 AEEVVAFVQPYVEAAMQVIGQVVTQVITDLTPVIQSIGEAFSAAWSLVQTVWEWASAFFQAI
-399 APALVTV
+399 FQAIVVIFAPFAPIISGFFQ
-406 GAAVKGWQI
+406 GAWI
-415 GTEIQ
+415 IIQ
-420 KMVTAFDEAKVAVSL
+420 SIWNVAVSFFQTVFNL
-435 FSMGLSDTEIAQGA
+435 ITGVFSTIDAVLSGDFQGA
-449 LNGTLKASEVL
+449 WESIQGIFEGA
-460 AGLLTG
+460 
-466 KISLMTLAQAAA
+466 
-478 AKAQAVLNA
+478 
-487 VMSANPIAIVITLIA
+487 
-502 ALIGVFVTL
+502 F
-511 YATNEDFRN
+511 DFFST
-520 KVNAAWNAVKETIS
+520 V
-534 GVVNA
+534 G
-539 IGTFFTQTIP
+539 
-549 EAISNVIEWFQQ
+549 
-561 LPERISEFLLNA
+561 
-573 IQSVADWATQTVE
+573 QSVV
-586 NARQAGSNFINAV
+586 
-599 VEFFS
+599 
-604 QLPYNLGVF
+604 
-613 LGTAL
+613 
-618 ANIVIWA
+618 
-625 AETAENARQAGSQFL
+625 
-640 QNVVEFFTQLPGNV
+640 
-654 LTFLSTT
+654 
-661 IQNVIAWAGQMKSN
+661 
-675 AIDAASTFLNNV
+675 
-687 IEFFTQLPGKVAE
+687 
-700 WFTRTVEKAV
+700 
-710 EWAGEMKDKGVQA
+710 
-723 AKDLLDAVVTGVSEL
+723 
-738 PGKIFNLG
+738 
-746 VNAAKSLLEGIKSMG
+746 EGIKGGIAAVWGGLVS
-761 SWLKDQVGNFVDGI
+761 FVQGLWDGI
-775 VSGFTGTVQTNGSHA
+775 KSIFVINASDVKNNTGSDGSHA

-813 ADEAAAYRKGEANT
+813 ADEADSYRRGKGSGSGFTLTQNIYAAKQTPVELAASTAAYFQRARW
-827 AGGMTINI
+827 AI
-835 DINGIQ
+835 
-841 FEDVNSMAHA
+841 
-851 LANQI
+851 
-856 SYELQAQSN
+856 
-865 RKAAVYA
+865 

>member
-7 YAKLSLNTDD
+7 NAKLSLDTDD
-17 YEKGVEKAKGGASS
+17 YERQLNDASGKTTS
-31 LMDVFS
+31 FWDVFS
-37 GTLLGN
+37 GTFLGN
-43 VVSDGL
+43 AVFDGL
-49 RTVANGIAEIGKT
+49 KAVGSTIVSVGKS
-62 AASMA
+62 AAGA
-67 VSIGKASLDSYADYE
+67 ALDIGKASLSSYADYE

-97 IIENYAKD
+97 IIEGYAKD

-115 DYMETST
+115 EYMETST

-128 VSSLSGDT
+128 VSSLGGDT
-136 EKAAE
+136 QKAAE

-155 KMGTNITSIQDAYN
+155 KMGTNISSIQDAYN

-204 DTQKELGVTVDAT
+204 DTQAELGVTVDAT

-231 QANMGIMG
+231 QANMDIMG

-273 FQTLVDNLV
+273 VQQLINNFV
-282 DSVITAGNNIIPRIK
+282 DSLLTAAQNILPRIQ
-297 EIVPTLID
+297 EIVPTLINAMTEI
-305 GLSEL
+305 GA
-310 VTQLAPYVSGVIME
+310 QLAPVVSTVIESMM
-324 LEPTIE
+324 PTVVEGIE
-330 EGLQSLFG
+330 ALFN
-338 GLSSVAS
+338 GLSFLAD
-345 ELQPIVAD
+345 ELQPIIEEL
-353 VFSFFG
+353 FSFFG
-359 DAIISGLTSAIENS
+359 DAIVNALTSAIENS
-373 DFSFLLDIFDNVKTA
+373 DFSVIFDIFDEIKEAVN
-388 AEEVVPVIEKI
+388 EVIPVIETL
-399 APALVTV
+399 APAIGAV
-406 GAAVKGWQI
+406 GTAIAGWQI
-415 GTEIQ
+415 GTKIQ
-420 KMVTAFDEAKVAVSL
+420 KMVTAFD
-435 FSMGLSDTEIAQGA
+435 
-449 LNGTLKASEVL
+449 GTLKGSEVVV
-460 AGLLTG
+460 GLLTG
-466 KISLMTLAQAAA
+466 KIDLLSLAQGKLKAAQAA
-478 AKAQAVLNA
+478 LNA

-502 ALIGVFVTL
+502 ALIGVFATL

-520 KVNAAWNAVKETIS
+520 KVNEIFEFVKTT
-534 GVVNA
+534 VV
-539 IGTFFTQTIP
+539 TFFTETVP
-549 EAISNVIEWFQQ
+549 EAINSALEWFQQ
-561 LPERISEFLLNA
+561 LPDKISEFMANA
-573 IQSVADWATQTVE
+573 VQSIADWATQTAE

-618 ANIVIWA
+618 ANIAIWA
-625 AETAENARQAGSQFL
+625 IETAENARQAGSQFL

-687 IEFFTQLPGKVAE
+687 IEFFTQLPGNIAE
-700 WFTRTVEKAV
+700 WFTKTIEKVV
-710 EWAGEMKDKGVQA
+710 EWAEELRKNGEQA
-723 AKDLLDAVVTGVSEL
+723 AKDLLDAVVTGLQEL
-738 PGKIFNLG
+738 PGKIFDLG

-761 SWLKDQVGNFVDGI
+761 GWLKEQVGNFVDGM
-775 VSGFTGTVQTNGSHA
+775 VSGFTATVQTNGSHA
-790 GGMDYVPYNNYV
+790 GGLDYVPYNNYV

-813 ADEAAAYRKGEANT
+813 AKEADSYRKGEKNAVVGGVTVIQNIYSQAKT
-827 AGGMTINI
+827 AAELMREA
-835 DINGIQ
+835 Q
-841 FEDVNSMAHA
+841 YEQRRA
-851 LANQI
+851 LMMGAI
-856 SYELQAQSN
+856 
-865 RKAAVYA
+865 